1 MTKGRKKLWGVI
13 NVLTILMVVMASWMS
28 IPSKLYT

>member
-13 NVLTILMVVMASWMS
+13 NVLTILMVVMASWIS